1 MNFPSDRFELVL
13 AQRGDWPDIKR
24 IYDSG
29 EFDGGIAVQY
39 LRDPDPIASFERE
52 GDKAVILMLRDRRT
66 NKAAG
71 FGACIIKK
79 VFKDGKIVNMGY
91 LTGLKLLPEYRK
103 KVFFISYAYQKLYE
117 YTKDYVDF
125 YFSTILKENTAVQK
139 MLEKPRKQMPLY
151 EYLGD
156 YRVYFCKSGIRSFW
170 SEKFVF
176 KAFGNG
182 GSWIKALGNGKSG
195 ASVFGSGRNRCG
207 CSKSG
212 AKYVVGRCSRE
223 EAEAFYARHARETDL
238 SLESVSVYDL
248 KNAVFYG
255 LYEDNALAACGYV
268 LNQQHY
274 KQYVVKKYSGIYKL
288 ISRLPMRLL
297 GYPSFPRINEAA
309 NCACAGLWAEN
320 DDGVLARRLWQ
331 FMRQDAREFDFIM
344 IGLHE
349 SHPLRSYFD
358 KIRHIKYDSRCYIV
372 DFEHDKEAYE
382 SLYGKKLYIDVAFL

>member
-1 MNFPSDRFELVL
+1 MSSPNDRFELVP
-13 AQRGDWPDIKR
+13 ARRSDWPDIKE
-24 IYDSG
+24 IYDNG

-52 GDKAVILMLRDRRT
+52 GDRAVILMLRDRQT

-103 KVFFISYAYQKLYE
+103 KVMLIPYAYQKLYE
-117 YTKDYVDF
+117 HTRDHVDF
-125 YFSTILKENTAVQK
+125 YFTTILKENTAVQK
-139 MLEKPRKQMPLY
+139 MLEKPRKLMPLY

-156 YRVYFCKSGIRSFW
+156 YRVFFCKSGI
-170 SEKFVF
+170 
-176 KAFGNG
+176 KAFGSG
-182 GSWIKALGNGKSG
+182 GSDIEALGKRKSDIEALGIGKSE
-195 ASVFGSGRNRCG
+195 ASIFRGGMNLYKSSKAGSQYFAR
-207 CSKSG
+207 
-212 AKYVVGRCSRE
+212 RCSRD
-223 EAEAFYARHARETDL
+223 EAETFFARHAPEMDL
-238 SLESVSVYDL
+238 SLESVSAYDL

-255 LYEDNALAACGYV
+255 LYKDDALAACGYV

-274 KQYVVKKYSGIYKL
+274 KQYVIKNYSGIYKL
-288 ISRLPMRLL
+288 ISKLPTRQL

-320 DDGVLARRLWQ
+320 DDSILARRLWQ

-349 SHPLRSYFD
+349 SHPLRSYFE
-358 KIRHIKYDSRCYIV
+358 KTRHIHYDSSCYIV
-372 DFEHDKEAYE
+372 DFEHDKKVYE
-382 SLYGKKLYIDVAFL
+382 TFSGKRLYIDVAFL